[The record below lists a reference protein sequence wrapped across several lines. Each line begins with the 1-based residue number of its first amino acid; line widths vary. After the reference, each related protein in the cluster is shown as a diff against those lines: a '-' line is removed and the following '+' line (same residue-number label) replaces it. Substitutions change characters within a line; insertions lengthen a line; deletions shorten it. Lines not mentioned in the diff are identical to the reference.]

1 MSEVRG
7 EARRAPV
14 TAAAM
19 PCSCFGKKDKKAG
32 ASAEKYSRE
41 PEKEPLTTQTSAPA
55 PAEAPAPTQTEP
67 VPATPPTPV
76 TPTSADARL
85 RPEDDPDK
93 ASRRRDVV
101 ASFYSDQCE
110 LIGFKATGSRP
121 PSAVVGSGGENPS
134 ATSSPLVSP
143 PSSSRASA
151 LSRADLALKRREFFK
166 DLAVNDLNSSRYGT
180 SEPSWRL
187 VDSGSL
193 TTPRRSHQQDGHHH
207 HTLPAQARFGGVVLR
222 PISTP
227 SKATS
232 GPDLRIING
241 ESLDSLDHQKHDDK
255 VSESEP
261 LLGGGAP
268 QEAAAHRQEAGVQ
281 EPLLATQ
288 LSQGDQSTPA
298 SPATPPVTPA
308 TPPPTPPA
316 RAEPSAPE
324 MPSFEQPLASEAL
337 IELAATHL
345 EGSSM
350 APQREEGQLVVQQQY
365 MQQVS
370 VGSDDERLGEGSCI
384 LIKEAFP
391 EEPLAHPDTSSH
403 DVPATT
409 NASGTTPAPSVTHE
423 AEAARHVSQ
432 HSSEQPTTPP
442 PTGSPGQRRPSFPKE
457 EEEREELSR
466 LTDQAALDSDQDLRR
481 ATSSPETS
489 PPGSPQES
497 RQLHVGESVTAAA
510 TELHPDAPQPKQE
523 SGGSPEEA
531 RLSPT
536 IVGCIP
542 KAAPTQEAEGSPP
555 SPPNTPPTNHSPTT
569 DPPTTHPPSPPAGE
583 KTTAPAPPTQ
593 PNIDER
599 APPPLTP
606 PNKSESCGVA
616 VSSSQLEDDGLGS
629 DIDDALSSLEC
640 LTEEGNSEKRATAST

>member
-32 ASAEKYSRE
+32 GASAEKYSRE
-41 PEKEPLTTQTSAPA
+41 PEKEPLATQTLAPA
-55 PAEAPAPTQTEP
+55 PAEAPAPAQTEP
-67 VPATPPTPV
+67 APATPPTPV

-121 PSAVVGSGGENPS
+121 PSAVVGGGSGGEN
-134 ATSSPLVSP
+134 ASSPLVSP
-143 PSSSRASA
+143 PSSRASA

-166 DLAVNDLNSSRYGT
+166 DLAVNDLNSSRYGA
-180 SEPSWRL
+180 SEPTWRL

-232 GPDLRIING
+232 GPDLRITNG
-241 ESLDSLDHQKHDDK
+241 ESGDILDHQKHDDK
-255 VSESEP
+255 VSEAEP

-268 QEAAAHRQEAGVQ
+268 QDAAAHRQEAGAQ
-281 EPLLATQ
+281 ELLLATQ
-288 LSQGDQSTPA
+288 LSQGDQPTSA

-324 MPSFEQPLASEAL
+324 MPSLEQPLASEAL
-337 IELAATHL
+337 IELAATHF
-345 EGSSM
+345 EGSAV
-350 APQREEGQLVVQQQY
+350 APQQQEEGQLVVQQQY
-365 MQQVS
+365 VQQVS

-391 EEPLAHPDTSSH
+391 EEPPAHPDTSSH
-403 DVPATT
+403 DAPATT
-409 NASGTTPAPSVTHE
+409 NASGTAPAPSVTHE
-423 AEAARHVSQ
+423 AEAAWHVSQ

-442 PTGSPGQRRPSFPKE
+442 PTGSPDQRRPSLPKE

-466 LTDQAALDSDQDLRR
+466 LTDQAALISDQDLR
-481 ATSSPETS
+481 ATSSPEIS

-510 TELHPDAPQPKQE
+510 PELQPDAPKPQQE
-523 SGGSPEEA
+523 CAGSPEDA

-542 KAAPTQEAEGSPP
+542 KAAPNQEAEDSLP

-583 KTTAPAPPTQ
+583 KTSPPAPPIQ

-599 APPPLTP
+599 APHSPLTP
-606 PNKSESCGVA
+606 PSKSESCGVA